1 MRHFLH
7 GLACVNRILERL
19 LHWLLLALLFGFIA
33 LIIYQIVSRN
43 LPLLPR
49 LYWTEEFSRF
59 AFQWMIML
67 GTAIGVLHADHF
79 VLEAFPRGSRADLVT
94 RWIRDLACLAVGLL
108 FIVHGKEFGLS
119 GLRRSATAS
128 GMSMVYVY
136 SAFAVSGVFIVLFAS
151 QRLLMALLDGMTGM
165 ERELNTPNPVDEAMT
180 VSHDADL
187 PGLASQ
193 DAGPTSATHDGRTP

>member
-1 MRHFLH
+1 MTTLLH
-7 GLACVNRILERL
+7 GLSRMNRLLERL
-19 LHWLLLALLFGFIA
+19 LHLVLLALLFGFIT

-79 VLEAFPRGSRADLVT
+79 VLEAFPRGSRLDRVT
-94 RWIRDLACLAVGLL
+94 RWLRDLACLTVGVI
-108 FIVHGKEFGLS
+108 FVVHGKDFALS

-128 GMSMVYVY
+128 GLSMIYVY
-136 SAFAVSGVFIVLFAS
+136 SAFTVCGALIVLFSA
-151 QRLLMALLDGMTGM
+151 QRLLHAILHGMPRM
-165 ERELNTPNPVDEAMT
+165 EAALNTPNEVEEALQAGDHQD
-180 VSHDADL
+180 VSLGELSPAQPADRRT
-187 PGLASQ
+187 
-193 DAGPTSATHDGRTP
+193 TS

>member
-1 MRHFLH
+1 MTTLLH
-7 GLACVNRILERL
+7 GLSRMNRLLERL
-19 LHWLLLALLFGFIA
+19 LHLVLLALLFGFIT

-79 VLEAFPRGSRADLVT
+79 VLEAFPRGSRLDRVT
-94 RWIRDLACLAVGLL
+94 RWLRDLACLTVGVI
-108 FIVHGKEFGLS
+108 FVVHGKDFALS

-128 GMSMVYVY
+128 GLSMIYVY
-136 SAFAVSGVFIVLFAS
+136 SAFTVCGVLIVLFSA
-151 QRLLMALLDGMTGM
+151 QRLLHAILHGMPRM
-165 ERELNTPNPVDEAMT
+165 EAALNTPNEVEEALQAGDHHD
-180 VSHDADL
+180 VSLGEPAPAQPADRRT
-187 PGLASQ
+187 
-193 DAGPTSATHDGRTP
+193 TS